1 MCLLARST
9 CMLVLYSHTNLYSKN
24 IIRLRY
30 HFRVYITTRTQI
42 SSKPINGP
50 IVIADKELNLVLT
63 WNSALTNFT
72 LVVIQ
77 NKCQWIAL
85 YKCVFQPFTRYISTL
100 VFMQSNKCVMIFG
113 IMYTLFSNKL
123 TKWYGLQR
131 EHCNLD
137 R

>member
-1 MCLLARST
+1 M
-9 CMLVLYSHTNLYSKN
+9 
-24 IIRLRY
+24 
-30 HFRVYITTRTQI
+30 YITTRTQI

-123 TKWYGLQR
+123 TSFNNVYFNSSFVLVF
-131 EHCNLD
+131 NLALLLFVCTC
-137 R
+137 RSLFQVLFSLSIFLTLP